1 MLFVRVESLLIIPYS
16 VIFFFVIPG
25 RFCFSV
31 KIEKKSERVVNVS
44 AIFCVMCFA

>member
-16 VIFFFVIPG
+16 VIFFVIPG